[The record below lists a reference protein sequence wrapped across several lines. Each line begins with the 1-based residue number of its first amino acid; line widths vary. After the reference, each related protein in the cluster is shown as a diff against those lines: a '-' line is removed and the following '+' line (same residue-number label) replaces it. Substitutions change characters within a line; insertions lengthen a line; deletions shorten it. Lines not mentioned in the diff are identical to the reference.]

1 MQHGS
6 ICSSACT
13 AIFVRREKYLVKKL
27 FAIISALC
35 MILALTA
42 CGAPSGAAAAGDSA
56 AASPAAPQETEPQD
70 AVGNDGAG
78 TPAPIAASPAPADAG
93 ENSTPDSE
101 TDSKILVA
109 YFSCTGTTER
119 IATQVTNLLNADV
132 YRIVPEEPY
141 TDADL
146 NYNDSSSRTSLE
158 MNDSASR
165 PAISGS
171 VENIED
177 YEIIFIGYPIWWGQA
192 PHIVYTFFESYD
204 FSGKTI
210 VPFCTSGSSGVGSS
224 ASNLHGCTSDA
235 AVWLD
240 GTRLSR
246 GISQS
251 DLEAWLGGLELG
263 LLE

>member
-1 MQHGS
+1 M
-6 ICSSACT
+6 
-13 AIFVRREKYLVKKL
+13 KKL
-27 FAIISALC
+27 FAVILALC
-35 MILALTA
+35 MILALAA

-56 AASPAAPQETEPQD
+56 AASPAVPQETEPQD
-70 AVGNDGAG
+70 AAGNDSAG
-78 TPAPIAASPAPADAG
+78 TPAPEAASPAPADAS
-93 ENSTPDSE
+93 ENSTPDAE
-101 TDSKILVA
+101 TNSKILVA
-109 YFSCTGTTER
+109 YFSCTGTTEG
-119 IATQVTNLLNADV
+119 IATQVVDLLNADV
-132 YRIVPEEPY
+132 YQIVPEEPY

-146 NYNDSSSRTSLE
+146 NYNDSASRTSVE
-158 MNDSASR
+158 MNDSTSR

-171 VENIED
+171 VENIAD
-177 YEIIFIGYPIWWGQA
+177 YDIIFIGYPIWWGQA
-192 PHIVYTFFESYD
+192 PHIIYTFFESYD